1 MYDSVMEDV
10 KLQWR
15 PTASCDAL
23 IARAELLKKVRAF
36 FDERG
41 VIEVETPL
49 LSHATI
55 TDPYIEAFPVKVA
68 GEMGYLQTSPEYAM
82 KRLLSAGMPSI
93 YQMSKVFRVDEAARY
108 HNPEFTLLEWY
119 RLDFD
124 LFTLMDDVDALFQL
138 ITGCAAAKRVTYQE
152 AFAPLGIDPLTV
164 SKKDCQALAQ
174 ARGLQVSASVHDA
187 SRDTWLQLLFST
199 YIEPDLGFDAPVFVY
214 DFPASQAMLSRLH
227 PDDPRLAYRVEVFMN
242 GMELGNGYDELQDP
256 TVQQLRFEEDNR
268 LRAELGLAQKPIDPY
283 LLAALPH
290 FPRCSGIAIG
300 IDRLF
305 MCALKKSTI
314 DQVLCFPWPRA

>member
-1 MYDSVMEDV
+1 MV
-10 KLQWR
+10 QWR
-15 PTASCDAL
+15 PSGSCETL
-23 IARAELLKKVRAF
+23 IARAGLIKKIRQY

-55 TDPYIEAFPVKVA
+55 TDPHIEAFPVKV
-68 GEMGYLQTSPEYAM
+68 GHEIGYLQTSPEYAM
-82 KRLLSAGMPSI
+82 KRLLAAGMPSI

-119 RLDFD
+119 RLGFNLDQ
-124 LFTLMDDVDALFQL
+124 LMDDVDALFQT
-138 ITGCAAAKRVTYQE
+138 ITGCGPAKRVTYQH

-164 SKKDCQALAQ
+164 TKAECQAVAE
-174 ARGLQVSASVHDA
+174 ARGLSVSDSVHEA

-199 YIEPDLGFDAPVFVY
+199 FIEPDLGFDAPVFVH

-227 PDDPRLAYRVEVFMN
+227 PDNPLLAYRVELFMN

-256 TVQQLRFEEDNR
+256 DLQRARFEEDNQIR
-268 LRAELGLAQKPIDPY
+268 LGLGLPEKPIDPY
-283 LLAALPH
+283 LLAALPQ
-290 FPRCSGIAIG
+290 FPTCSGIAIG
-300 IDRLF
+300 VDRLI
-305 MCALKKSTI
+305 MCALKKTRI
-314 DQVLCFPWPRA
+314 DEVLCFPWPTA